1 MTSNLFS
8 LLLWLDVLHM
18 SLRKVTCTKTYFFSV
33 LMTHINGNQILIWS
47 ELQHSWLN
55 LHVLSSYSMFLGMQ
69 SHNPSTQSDIVNKN
83 PHGESS
89 VQVVIMGMVTVE
101 MVAWTFDHE

>member
-1 MTSNLFS
+1 
-8 LLLWLDVLHM
+8 
-18 SLRKVTCTKTYFFSV
+18 
-33 LMTHINGNQILIWS
+33 
-47 ELQHSWLN
+47 
-55 LHVLSSYSMFLGMQ
+55 MFLGMQ

-101 MVAWTFDHE
+101 MVA